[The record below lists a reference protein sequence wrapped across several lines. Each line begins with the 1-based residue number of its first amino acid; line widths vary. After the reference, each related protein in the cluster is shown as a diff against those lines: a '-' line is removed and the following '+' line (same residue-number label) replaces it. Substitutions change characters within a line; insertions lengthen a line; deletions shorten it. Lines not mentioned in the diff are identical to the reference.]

1 MSKMLCLVV
10 VLVFLL
16 PNLAAP
22 QNGQTLVD
30 RGLESS
36 QKGQYDQAINDFNQA
51 LKAKPGDAAIL
62 TYRGVV
68 YHAKGQDDKAIQDFE
83 QAIKSDPK
91 FGRAYYQRGMVYET
105 LGRYHLALQDLEQ
118 AKSLGYKVDMDFV
131 EMIKRKMAGEK

>member
-1 MSKMLCLVV
+1 MRKMFCLAVAL
-10 VLVFLL
+10 VLLL
-16 PNLAAP
+16 PHLAAA
-22 QNGQTLVD
+22 QEVQAYIDKGIEN
-30 RGLESS
+30 S
-36 QKGQYDQAINDFNQA
+36 QKGQYDQALQEFGQA
-51 LKAKPGDAAIL
+51 LKLKPGDAATL

-68 YHAKGQDDKAIQDFE
+68 YYAKGQSDQAIKDFD

-105 LGRYHLALQDLEQ
+105 QGKYSQALEDLSQ